1 MRQLV
6 RAAVAVLALAPAAA
20 GAQDIG
26 ERLQRAWDG
35 LQGQQQAPDRRVDP
49 RYDQRTDP
57 RYDQRTDPRY
67 DQRADPRYDPRVDPR
82 SGSPAYDRR
91 PEDRR
96 YQEGSGRPGIEADRR
111 LEERQRQLDEEQR
124 RLDAERRRMGR

>member
-6 RAAVAVLALAPAAA
+6 RAAVAVLALAPVAA

-57 RYDQRTDPRY
+57 RYDQR
-67 DQRADPRYDPRVDPR
+67 ADPRYDPRVDPR
-82 SGSPAYDRR
+82 SGSPAYDRS

-96 YQEGSGRPGIEADRR
+96 YREGSGRSMTEADRR